1 MSNHLK
7 RFTNHNNYN
16 AHISTGTAVL
26 PNVCVCDNESEIHY
40 NKFELIT
47 FTIGNVQYQAEE
59 GMTWGDWVNSD
70 YNTGYW
76 CAGDYT
82 IYAGNAVISNVQPS
96 DIIISK
102 TYTTYAG
109 QGGSND

>member
-16 AHISTGTAVL
+16 AHISTGAAVL
-26 PNVCVCDNESEIHY
+26 PNVCVCDNENEIHY
-40 NKFELIT
+40 NELKLIT
-47 FTIGNVQYQAEE
+47 FTIENVQYQAEE
-59 GMTWGDWVNSD
+59 GMAWSDWINSK
-70 YNTGYW
+70 YNTGNW
-76 CAGDYT
+76 QAGNYT

-102 TYTTYAG
+102 TYETHYG
-109 QGGSND
+109 GGGSND